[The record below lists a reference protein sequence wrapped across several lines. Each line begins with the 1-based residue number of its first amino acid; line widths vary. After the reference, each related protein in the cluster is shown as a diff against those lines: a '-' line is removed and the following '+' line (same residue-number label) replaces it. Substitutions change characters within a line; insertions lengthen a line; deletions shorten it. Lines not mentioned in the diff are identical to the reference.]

1 MSHYVSKIPREMIL
15 RSPAAKLDFAK
26 SHPEH
31 LVKLYHREGAGLSSP
46 PQSIKLFRDHNN
58 RVWKVRARDSA
69 SCPIETRDMHGR
81 RIITNMQLDSPL
93 LSSRGTGK
101 EGGNMRKSTLSGC
114 YSRDWAFT
122 DRRTGPS
129 FREFVSKDYQVI
141 V

>member
-1 MSHYVSKIPREMIL
+1 MDEDMCHYVSKIPREMTL
-15 RSPAAKLDFAK
+15 SSPSKVEFAK

-31 LVKLYHREGAGLSSP
+31 LVKLYHRAEAGQSSP
-46 PQSIKLFRDHNN
+46 LHFKLFKDPHH

-93 LSSRGTGK
+93 LSTSACGQPKATR
-101 EGGNMRKSTLSGC
+101 NHSLSG

-122 DRRTGPS
+122 DQRTGPS
-129 FREFVSKDYQVI
+129 IFQGVSKNYPPDH
-141 V
+141 